1 LNAKIL
7 EGKNNIEK
15 ALLENQ
21 LINQTNALDIAK
33 LEQDIKEAKEKLD
46 DAKS

>member
-1 LNAKIL
+1 MNAKIL